1 LKPPLHLQVGRS
13 HAELLELDESIQETL
28 RSGDG
33 EVEYWEA
40 VLALLAVSVCLF
52 NRGGL
57 GSRCRS

>member
-1 LKPPLHLQVGRS
+1 MGRS
-13 HAELLELDESIQETL
+13 HAELLELEESIQETL